1 MLPKKRITTHPGEVL
16 QTEFLEPL
24 GISQSELARHIG
36 VMPYVICEMANGKRG
51 ISPRMAL
58 MLSRAL
64 GTSAEFWMGLQA
76 DYDMSKVM
84 QARGGKSVQDIPP
97 IRAAV

>member
-24 GISQSELARHIG
+24 GISQSALARHIG
-36 VMPYVICEMANGKRG
+36 VMPYVVCELANGRRG

-76 DYDMSKVM
+76 DYDLSKAM
-84 QARGGKSVQDIPP
+84 QTRDGKSVEKIAP